1 MRRLIALVA
10 AMMVMVSVAV
20 PASAQTAA
28 RNSCPNWIPR
38 ANFSDVGP
46 ENPHAFDI
54 DCIAWLNI
62 TDRVGTFGPTENL
75 PRWEMATWMTQ
86 AIGWV
91 QWILVDIQPTFSDTG
106 GLPPDVV
113 DAIEFVRL
121 VDVTKGVG
129 DNTFAPYGAVT
140 RWQMALFLTRLVSAT
155 GLALPDGADQGF
167 NDIGGVSA
175 EARLAINQLAQLG
188 ITTGTGPATFSPDTA
203 VTRQQMASFVAR
215 TIEKVW
221 VLFPVAD
228 CATPD
233 EAICVGDFEN
243 EGIPMTPLRVR
254 AAETAWPIPGVSL
267 ADALAYLNSLT
278 AEISVN
284 GIPQPLSRPKYLV
297 ERTGIAYAFWEIV
310 IPAGTTGTVVVAVK
324 FFENGQLTRT
334 RIVNVTFR

>member
-10 AMMVMVSVAV
+10 AMTVIVSVAV
-20 PASAQTAA
+20 PAGAQTAA

-38 ANFSDVGP
+38 ANFSDVGT

-54 DCIAWLNI
+54 DCIAWLYI

-75 PRWEMATWMTQ
+75 PRWEMAKWMTQ

-91 QWILVDIQPTFSDTG
+91 QWVLVEVPPTFTDTG

-121 VDVTKGVG
+121 IDVTKGVG
-129 DNTFAPYGAVT
+129 NNTFAPYGAVT

-155 GLALPDGADQGF
+155 GMALPDGADQGF
-167 NDIGGVSA
+167 GDIGGVSA

-188 ITTGTGPATFSPDTA
+188 ITTGTGPTTFSPDMA

-215 TIEKVW
+215 TIEKIW
-221 VLFPVAD
+221 VLFPVTD

-233 EAICVGDFEN
+233 EAICTGDLAY
-243 EGIPMTPLRVR
+243 EGVPVTPLRVR
-254 AAETAWPIPGVSL
+254 AAEAAWPGPGFAYADVL
-267 ADALAYLNSLT
+267 AHLNSLT

-284 GIPQPLSRPKYLV
+284 GIPQPSSRPKYLV
-297 ERTGIAYAFWEIV
+297 ERSGIAYAFWEIV
-310 IPAGTTGTVVVAVK
+310 IPAGTSGTVVVEVK
-324 FFENGQLTRT
+324 VFENGQLIQTW
-334 RIVNVTFR
+334 IVNVTFR